1 MDVSPVFVAARQQT
15 AGFLQV
21 DGSERQ
27 KTLHG
32 VRNLQRFV
40 NSLQSLRKTV
50 MGLRIALLLTL
61 IAGSFAA
68 WAAPAPYFLWQG
80 AHRTVCAQT
89 SPGEG
94 WTRIS
99 AAYVKSDCSI

>member
-1 MDVSPVFVAARQQT
+1 MR
-15 AGFLQV
+15 
-21 DGSERQ
+21 
-27 KTLHG
+27 
-32 VRNLQRFV
+32 
-40 NSLQSLRKTV
+40 LRS
-50 MGLRIALLLTL
+50 ALLLTL
-61 IAGSFAA
+61 SLCSLPV

-94 WTRIS
+94 WRRIS

>member
-1 MDVSPVFVAARQQT
+1 
-15 AGFLQV
+15 
-21 DGSERQ
+21 
-27 KTLHG
+27 
-32 VRNLQRFV
+32 
-40 NSLQSLRKTV
+40 

-61 IAGSFAA
+61 VASSFAI

>member
-1 MDVSPVFVAARQQT
+1 MRLRVA
-15 AGFLQV
+15 LV
-21 DGSERQ
+21 
-27 KTLHG
+27 
-32 VRNLQRFV
+32 
-40 NSLQSLRKTV
+40 
-50 MGLRIALLLTL
+50 LTL
-61 IAGSFAA
+61 IACSFAVE
-68 WAAPAPYFLWQG
+68 AAPAPYFLWRG